1 MARKAKK
8 ASKFKV
14 GDRVVYNAVIS
25 GNGWLNGMIG
35 RVIYVDSTRCPY
47 TVEFDEPLS
56 GGVTDYRARENGIN
70 PKPFHGWFCREDN
83 LTKHKEERS

>member
-1 MARKAKK
+1 MAREAKK

-14 GDRVVYNAVIS
+14 GDREVYNAVNC

-35 RVIYVDSTRCPY
+35 RVIYVDGTRCPY

-56 GGVTDYRARENGIN
+56 EGVTDYRARENGIN
-70 PKPFHGWFCREDN
+70 PRQWHGWFCREEN
-83 LTKHKEERS
+83 LKKV

>member
-35 RVIYVDSTRCPY
+35 RVIYVDSTRCTY

-56 GGVTDYRARENGIN
+56 GGVTDYRAREHGIN
-70 PKPFHGWFCREDN
+70 PKQFHGWFCREEH
-83 LTKHKEERS
+83 LEGV